1 MNQNREMLMSLLDG
15 QEESLPIIHDI
26 LAEHHLS
33 ETAYAKVFEL
43 VNFTMPTDASDTVAY
58 CAATKEWKKGTRT
71 ISDIKLFGLL
81 DRVCDIIRLYVR
93 TSWDECIFSAWV
105 SDKAETAMTSM
116 EELAHIRNVLKLAS
130 SSMVYSSDGTL
141 DWGEDA
147 GQDAD

>member
-1 MNQNREMLMSLLDG
+1 MAIEDGSYKGNFRQEMEDYIRTETASLLKD
-15 QEESLPIIHDI
+15 L
-26 LAEHHLS
+26 
-33 ETAYAKVFEL
+33 K
-43 VNFTMPTDASDTVAY
+43 
-58 CAATKEWKKGTRT
+58 AAR
-71 ISDIKLFGLL
+71 KLFGLL

-105 SDKAETAMTSM
+105 SDKELVKAETAMTSM